1 MTGAGVM
8 TESSTGTGTIF
19 VGAGEVHDSL
29 PFRLSFRADN
39 SSQRAFTV
47 LLNVC
52 NSEACS
58 TNLHEGHKKG
68 SEEFEVIWKAALERP
83 AHPRCSHAW
92 HIYNPSHSIAF
103 YCIMTWRLCRSIKD
117 DVLTDGTKDAG

>member
-1 MTGAGVM
+1 MHRDN
-8 TESSTGTGTIF
+8 IRI
-19 VGAGEVHDSL
+19 GAGEVCDFL

-39 SSQRAFTV
+39 SSQSAFTV
-47 LLNVC
+47 LLSVC

-68 SEEFEVIWKAALERP
+68 SEEFEAIWKATLEIP

-92 HIYNPSHSIAF
+92 HNPSHSIA
-103 YCIMTWRLCRSIKD
+103 S
-117 DVLTDGTKDAG
+117 